1 MGVMLHEQVIVVT
14 GAARGIGRSIADAC
28 ARAGATVVLVDR
40 LADELAEA
48 ARKLQTH
55 GLRVDPRPCE
65 LTDEAAVRRL
75 FAGIAADHGRIDGLV
90 NNAGTSVYGGA
101 LDTSWADLAEVL
113 RIHLAPTLLC
123 AQQAAERM
131 LAAGCGRIVNMASA
145 AAQAAVTRLFG
156 YSMAKAAVVSMT
168 QHMAAEFGGRGISVN
183 ALAPGPVLTE
193 ALRQN
198 QNAAVQQALREG
210 IPLERFAEPE
220 EVAAAAVFLLSRHAA
235 YVNGHVLV
243 VDGGLMSTRTR
254 LDRLAR

>member
-90 NNAGTSVYGGA
+90 NNAGTSSTAARWTPRGPIWPRFCA
-101 LDTSWADLAEVL
+101 STSH
-113 RIHLAPTLLC
+113 RPCCAPSK
-123 AQQAAERM
+123 RP
-131 LAAGCGRIVNMASA
+131 SA
-145 AAQAAVTRLFG
+145 CSR
-156 YSMAKAAVVSMT
+156 
-168 QHMAAEFGGRGISVN
+168 
-183 ALAPGPVLTE
+183 P
-193 ALRQN
+193 
-198 QNAAVQQALREG
+198 
-210 IPLERFAEPE
+210 
-220 EVAAAAVFLLSRHAA
+220 AAAASSTWPRLLR
-235 YVNGHVLV
+235 
-243 VDGGLMSTRTR
+243 RPR
-254 LDRLAR
+254 

>member
-1 MGVMLHEQVIVVT
+1 MSVMLHEQVIVVT

-40 LADELAEA
+40 LADELAEG

-220 EVAAAAVFLLSRHAA
+220 EVAAAAVFLLSPHAA